1 MGEAKNM
8 ASPKTKNSPVTE
20 MEEQSQKGHRL
31 GHEFIKRF
39 AASRP
44 AMIGLILLAVLVV
57 SAIFAPALAPFDPYE
72 SNLPNSLKP
81 PSASHILGTDEL
93 GRDIM
98 SRILY
103 GARISLLVGVESVV
117 LALICGVVLGA
128 VAGFYGG
135 KVDTAI
141 MSVMDIML
149 SFPSILLAI
158 AFMTVLGRGVEKAVI
173 AIGIVSIPQ
182 YARIVR
188 GSVLSVKENVY
199 VMAAR
204 ALGNGDGRLIFV
216 HILPNVMA
224 PIIVRATIGISV
236 AILEAAALGFLG
248 LGVAPPTAEWG
259 TMLGSGRQT
268 IFNAPHIVMFPGLAI
283 TVTVMAFNLL
293 GDGLR
298 DVLDPRLK

>member
-1 MGEAKNM
+1 METQIALNNQAIAGESRFREFVTRFMG
-8 ASPKTKNSPVTE
+8 SS
-20 MEEQSQKGHRL
+20 S
-31 GHEFIKRF
+31 
-39 AASRP
+39 
-44 AMIGLILLAVLVV
+44 AMIGLCLLVIMVFCAV
-57 SAIFAPALAPFDPYE
+57 FAPALAPYDPYA
-72 SNLPNSLKP
+72 SDLPNSLKP
-81 PSASHILGTDEL
+81 PSAAHLLGTDEL
-93 GRDIM
+93 GRDIL

-103 GARISLLVGVESVV
+103 GARISLLVGVEAVT
-117 LALICGVVLGA
+117 LALIFGVILGA

-135 KVDTAI
+135 KADTVI
-141 MSVMDIML
+141 MGIMDIML

-158 AFMTVLGRGVEKAVI
+158 AFMTVLGRGLDKAVI
-173 AIGIVSIPQ
+173 AIGIVSIPH

-204 ALGNGDGRLIFV
+204 AIGNRDRRLIFV
-216 HILPNVMA
+216 HILPNVLA
-224 PIIVRATIGISV
+224 PIIVRATIGVSV

-248 LGVAPPTAEWG
+248 LGVQPPTAEWG

-268 IFNAPHIVMFPGLAI
+268 IFNAPHIVTFPGVAI
-283 TVTVMAFNLL
+283 TITVMAFNLL

>member
-1 MGEAKNM
+1 
-8 ASPKTKNSPVTE
+8 
-20 MEEQSQKGHRL
+20 
-31 GHEFIKRF
+31 
-39 AASRP
+39 
-44 AMIGLILLAVLVV
+44 MIGLILLAVLVV

-81 PSASHILGTDEL
+81 PSANHFLGTDEL

-103 GARISLLVGVESVV
+103 GARISLLVGVEAVV
-117 LALICGVVLGA
+117 LALLCGVVLGA

>member
-1 MGEAKNM
+1 METNSKANLQ
-8 ASPKTKNSPVTE
+8 PVPSPVMPPTTSR
-20 MEEQSQKGHRL
+20 QA
-31 GHEFIKRF
+31 EFIERF
-39 AASRP
+39 KASNS
-44 AMIGLILLAVLVV
+44 AMIGLILLAVLIF
-57 SAIFAPALAPFDPYE
+57 SAVFAPALAPYDPFE
-72 SNLPNSLKP
+72 SNMPNALKP
-81 PSASHILGTDEL
+81 PNSSHIMGTDEL
-93 GRDIM
+93 GRDIL

-103 GARISLLVGVESVV
+103 GARISLIVGIEAVT
-117 LALICGVVLGA
+117 LALICGVILGA
-128 VAGFYGG
+128 LAGFYGG

-173 AIGIVSIPQ
+173 AIGIVSIPH

-199 VMAAR
+199 IMAAR
-204 ALGNGDGRLIFV
+204 AIGNSDCRLIFS
-216 HILPNVMA
+216 HILPNVLA
-224 PIIVRATIGISV
+224 PIIVRATIGVSV

-248 LGVAPPTAEWG
+248 LGVEPPTAEWG

-268 IFNAPHIVMFPGLAI
+268 IFNAPHIVTFPGIAI
-283 TVTVMAFNLL
+283 TLTVMAFNLL

>member
-1 MGEAKNM
+1 METNM
-8 ASPKTKNSPVTE
+8 NIKTQPVFSPATPPVKSRRAEFMERFKASTS
-20 MEEQSQKGHRL
+20 
-31 GHEFIKRF
+31 
-39 AASRP
+39 
-44 AMIGLILLAVLVV
+44 AMIGLTMLVILVFCAVL
-57 SAIFAPALAPFDPYE
+57 APVLAPYDPYD
-72 SNLPNSLKP
+72 SNMPNALKP
-81 PSASHILGTDEL
+81 PSASHIMGTDEL
-93 GRDIM
+93 GRDIL

-103 GARISLLVGVESVV
+103 GARISLIVGVEAVT
-117 LALICGVVLGA
+117 LALACGVILGA
-128 VAGFYGG
+128 IAGFYGG
-135 KVDTAI
+135 KTDTAI
-141 MSVMDIML
+141 MGVMDIML

-204 ALGNGDGRLIFV
+204 AIGNSDRRLIFA
-216 HILPNVMA
+216 HILPNVLA
-224 PIIVRATIGISV
+224 PIIVRATIGVSV

-248 LGVAPPTAEWG
+248 LGVQPPTAEWG

-268 IFNAPHIVMFPGLAI
+268 IFNAPHIVTFPGIAI
-283 TVTVMAFNLL
+283 TLTVMAFNLL

>member
-1 MGEAKNM
+1 MTAAE
-8 ASPKTKNSPVTE
+8 PKKPVA
-20 MEEQSQKGHRL
+20 EEIQSTCAPSRRIQ
-31 GHEFIKRF
+31 FIKRF

-57 SAIFAPALAPFDPYE
+57 SAVFAPALAPFDPYE

-81 PSASHILGTDEL
+81 PSSNNFLGTDEL
-93 GRDIM
+93 GRDIL

-117 LALICGVVLGA
+117 LALLFGVVLGA
-128 VAGFYGG
+128 TAGFYGG
-135 KVDTAI
+135 KTDTAI
-141 MSVMDIML
+141 MSVMDVML

-204 ALGNGDGRLIFV
+204 ALGNGDARLIFV

-236 AILEAAALGFLG
+236 SILEAAALGFLG

>member
-1 MGEAKNM
+1 M
-8 ASPKTKNSPVTE
+8 ATNIQANLQPAQNPGMPPGKSRKAEFLERFKASNS
-20 MEEQSQKGHRL
+20 
-31 GHEFIKRF
+31 
-39 AASRP
+39 
-44 AMIGLILLAVLVV
+44 AMIGIIMLAVLIF
-57 SAIFAPALAPFDPYE
+57 SAVFAPVLAPYDPYE
-72 SNLPNSLKP
+72 SNMPNSLKP
-81 PSASHILGTDEL
+81 PTTAHIMGTDEL
-93 GRDIM
+93 GRDIF

-103 GARISLLVGVESVV
+103 GARISLIVGIEAVT
-117 LALICGVVLGA
+117 LALICGVILGA

-141 MSVMDIML
+141 MGVMDIML

-199 VMAAR
+199 IMAAR
-204 ALGNGDGRLIFV
+204 AIGNSDRRLIFA
-216 HILPNVMA
+216 HILPNVLA
-224 PIIVRATIGISV
+224 PIIVRATIGVSV

-248 LGVAPPTAEWG
+248 LGVQPPTAEWG

-268 IFNAPHIVMFPGLAI
+268 IFNAPHIVTFPGVAI
-283 TVTVMAFNLL
+283 TLTVMAFNLL

>member
-1 MGEAKNM
+1 MEKN
-8 ASPKTKNSPVTE
+8 T
-20 MEEQSQKGHRL
+20 L
-31 GHEFIKRF
+31 KRF
-39 AASRP
+39 LASRP
-44 AMIGLILLAVLVV
+44 AMIGLILLAVLVF
-57 SAIFAPALAPFDPYE
+57 SAIFAPALAPYDPYE
-72 SNLPNSLKP
+72 SNLPNSLKS
-81 PSASHILGTDEL
+81 PSAQNLLGTDEL
-93 GRDIM
+93 GRDIL

-103 GARISLLVGVESVV
+103 GARISLIVGVEAVV
-117 LALICGVVLGA
+117 LALLCGVILGA
-128 VAGFYGG
+128 LAGFYGG
-135 KVDTAI
+135 KTDTAI

-188 GSVLSVKENVY
+188 GSVLSAKENVY

-204 ALGNGDGRLIFV
+204 AIGNGDGRLIFV

>member
-1 MGEAKNM
+1 MTEANLELQQTAVPVRRGPLADFFVRFR
-8 ASPKTKNSPVTE
+8 ASTS
-20 MEEQSQKGHRL
+20 
-31 GHEFIKRF
+31 
-39 AASRP
+39 
-44 AMIGLILLAVLVV
+44 AMIGLGLLIVLVACAVL
-57 SAIFAPALAPFDPYE
+57 APVLAPYNPYE
-72 SNLPNSLKP
+72 SNMPQALQA
-81 PSASHILGTDEL
+81 PSAAHFMGTDEL
-93 GRDIM
+93 GRDIL
-98 SRILY
+98 SRLLY
-103 GARISLLVGVESVV
+103 GARISLLVGIEAVS
-117 LALICGVVLGA
+117 LALVCGIIFGA
-128 VAGFYGG
+128 LAGFYGG

-141 MSVMDIML
+141 MGIMDIML
-149 SFPSILLAI
+149 SFPSLLLAI

-204 ALGNGDGRLIFV
+204 AIGNSDRRLIFV
-216 HILPNVMA
+216 HILPNVLA
-224 PIIVRATIGISV
+224 PIIVRATIGVSV

-248 LGVAPPTAEWG
+248 LGVEPPTAEWG

-268 IFNAPHIVMFPGLAI
+268 IFNAPHIVTFPGIAI
-283 TVTVMAFNLL
+283 TLTVMAFNLL

>member
-1 MGEAKNM
+1 MNNTPAAEEEITCA
-8 ASPKTKNSPVTE
+8 PKR
-20 MEEQSQKGHRL
+20 GR
-31 GHEFIKRF
+31 EFLKRF
-39 AASRP
+39 SESRP

-57 SAIFAPALAPFDPYE
+57 SAIFAPAIAPFDPYE

-81 PSASHILGTDEL
+81 PSNNNLLGTDEL
-93 GRDIM
+93 GRDIL

-103 GARISLLVGVESVV
+103 GARISLLVGVEAVV
-117 LALICGVVLGA
+117 LALFCGVVLGA

-141 MSVMDIML
+141 MSVMDVML

>member
-1 MGEAKNM
+1 MPSSEIKTP
-8 ASPKTKNSPVTE
+8 SPTPE
-20 MEEQSQKGHRL
+20 EEQVVCIQSRGLQ
-31 GHEFIKRF
+31 FAKRF

-44 AMIGLILLAVLVV
+44 AMIGLILLAVLVF
-57 SAIFAPALAPFDPYE
+57 SAVFAPALAPFDPYE

-81 PSASHILGTDEL
+81 PSGPHVLGTDEL

-117 LALICGVVLGA
+117 LALLCGVVLGA
-128 VAGFYGG
+128 TAGFYGG
-135 KVDTAI
+135 KVDTVI
-141 MSVMDIML
+141 MSVMDVML

>member
-1 MGEAKNM
+1 
-8 ASPKTKNSPVTE
+8 
-20 MEEQSQKGHRL
+20 MEINAVIDNDPATGGRL
-31 GHEFIKRF
+31 REFVGRF
-39 AASRP
+39 AASGS
-44 AMIGLILLAVLVV
+44 AMIGLGLLVVIVGCALLAPV
-57 SAIFAPALAPFDPYE
+57 LAPYDPYL
-72 SNLPNSLKP
+72 SDLPSSLRP
-81 PSASHILGTDEL
+81 PSAAHLLGTDEL
-93 GRDIM
+93 GRDIL

-103 GARISLLVGVESVV
+103 GSRISLIVGVEAVV
-117 LALICGVVLGA
+117 LALLCGVILGA

-135 KVDTAI
+135 LAETAI
-141 MSVMDIML
+141 MGVMDIML

-158 AFMTVLGRGVEKAVI
+158 AFMTVLGHGLDKAVI
-173 AIGIVSIPQ
+173 AIGIVSIPH

-199 VMAAR
+199 VMAAK
-204 ALGNGDGRLIFV
+204 AVGNSDARLIFV
-216 HILPNVMA
+216 HILPNVLA
-224 PIIVRATIGISV
+224 PIIVRATIGVSV
-236 AILEAAALGFLG
+236 AILECAALGFLG

-268 IFNAPHIVMFPGLAI
+268 IFNAPHIVMFPGVAI

>member
-1 MGEAKNM
+1 MSAINVTDTQDMNYHRKGFTEFTARFMG
-8 ASPKTKNSPVTE
+8 
-20 MEEQSQKGHRL
+20 
-31 GHEFIKRF
+31 
-39 AASRP
+39 SRS
-44 AMIGLILLAVLVV
+44 AMIGLIILVLLVLSAV
-57 SAIFAPALAPFDPYE
+57 FAPALAPYNPYE
-72 SNLPNSLKP
+72 SDLPNSLQSP
-81 PSASHILGTDEL
+81 GAAHIMGTDEL
-93 GRDIM
+93 GRDIW

-103 GARISLLVGVESVV
+103 GARISLMVGVEAVI
-117 LALICGVVLGA
+117 LALFCGVILGA

-135 KVDTAI
+135 KIDTAI
-141 MSVMDIML
+141 MSIMDIML
-149 SFPSILLAI
+149 SFPDILLAI
-158 AFMTVLGRGVEKAVI
+158 AFMTVMGRGVEKAVI

-204 ALGNGDGRLIFV
+204 ALGNSDRRLIFS

-224 PIIVRATIGISV
+224 PIIVRATIGVSV
-236 AILEAAALGFLG
+236 AILDAAALGFLG
-248 LGVAPPTAEWG
+248 LGVQPPTAEWG

-268 IFNAPHIVMFPGLAI
+268 IFNAPHIVTFPGIAI
-283 TVTVMAFNLL
+283 TLTVMAFNLL

>member
-1 MGEAKNM
+1 M
-8 ASPKTKNSPVTE
+8 ASPNMKNSPVAAK
-20 MEEQSQKGHRL
+20 EEQSESGHHR
-31 GHEFIKRF
+31 GHEFVKRF

-81 PSASHILGTDEL
+81 PSASHFLGTDEL

-103 GARISLLVGVESVV
+103 GARISLLVGVEAVV
-117 LALICGVVLGA
+117 LALLCGVVLGA

>member
-1 MGEAKNM
+1 MEIQLKDSNTSDA
-8 ASPKTKNSPVTE
+8 ASLAVHKSPVV
-20 MEEQSQKGHRL
+20 
-31 GHEFIKRF
+31 EFLERF
-39 AASRP
+39 FRSNSAV
-44 AMIGLILLAVLVV
+44 IGLVLLLILVAAAL
-57 SAIFAPALAPFDPYE
+57 FAPVFAPYDPYE
-72 SNLPNSLKP
+72 SNMPNALTAPNSAHLM
-81 PSASHILGTDEL
+81 GTDEL
-93 GRDIM
+93 GRDIF

-103 GARISLLVGVESVV
+103 GARISLVVGVQAVS

-128 VAGFYGG
+128 VAGYYGG
-135 KVDTAI
+135 KVDTVI
-141 MSVMDIML
+141 MGFMDVML

-158 AFMTVLGRGVEKAVI
+158 AFMTVLGRGIDKAVI

-188 GSVLSVKENVY
+188 SSVLSVKENVY
-199 VMAAR
+199 VTAAR
-204 ALGNGDGRLIFV
+204 AIGNGDGRLIFV
-216 HILPNVMA
+216 HILPNVLA
-224 PIIVRATIGISV
+224 PIIVRATIGISD

-268 IFNAPHIVMFPGLAI
+268 IFNAPHIVTFPGLAI
-283 TVTVMAFNLL
+283 TMTVMAFNLL

>member
-1 MGEAKNM
+1 MATNIQANLQPANNPGMPPAKSRKAEFFERFK
-8 ASPKTKNSPVTE
+8 ASNS
-20 MEEQSQKGHRL
+20 
-31 GHEFIKRF
+31 
-39 AASRP
+39 
-44 AMIGLILLAVLVV
+44 AMIGIIMLAVLIF
-57 SAIFAPALAPFDPYE
+57 SAVFAPALAPYDPYE
-72 SNLPNSLKP
+72 SNMPNSLKP
-81 PSASHILGTDEL
+81 PTTAHIMGTDEL
-93 GRDIM
+93 GRDIF

-103 GARISLLVGVESVV
+103 GARISLIVGIEAVT
-117 LALICGVVLGA
+117 LALICGVILGA

-135 KVDTAI
+135 KIDTAI
-141 MSVMDIML
+141 MGVMDIML

-199 VMAAR
+199 IMAAR
-204 ALGNGDGRLIFV
+204 AIGSSDRRLIFA
-216 HILPNVMA
+216 HILPNVLA
-224 PIIVRATIGISV
+224 PIIVRATIGVSV

-248 LGVAPPTAEWG
+248 LGVQPPTAEWG

-268 IFNAPHIVMFPGLAI
+268 IFNAPHIVTFPGVAI
-283 TVTVMAFNLL
+283 TLTVMAFNLL